1 MTPIPRNKFFWY
13 VLIANFPPLISYSF
27 ISHMHETRSWDFTV
41 LPRTIPFV
49 VQPYEPILLIVQPHK
64 LLVCGKTS
72 KPSQLGPWH
81 ARNHHTMDSSPN
93 SIWRE
98 HHSSLPIVRPTH
110 VITILRTP
118 RPIVADGNSTSSM
131 PIMRSTTQAHP
142 RPLLDLIHQAQAQR

>member
-1 MTPIPRNKFFWY
+1 MPPLSKLKRLLAHLSNHLLPDNKLSDHRHTQTDKVLCTYEYKISMTPIPRNKFFWY

-49 VQPYEPILLIVQPHK
+49 VQPYEPILLIVQPHR

-93 SIWRE
+93 SSRRE
-98 HHSSLPIVRPTH
+98 
-110 VITILRTP
+110 
-118 RPIVADGNSTSSM
+118 
-131 PIMRSTTQAHP
+131 
-142 RPLLDLIHQAQAQR
+142 